1 MNYVKI
7 TKNLSNFVVG
17 LFVEENYKLD
27 QNLCRYILLNTNPD
41 HLVDL

>member
-17 LFVEENYKLD
+17 LFVEENYKLKTKI
-27 QNLCRYILLNTNPD
+27 Y
-41 HLVDL
+41 VDIFY